1 MNISAEVGLY
11 RGKGFTAE
19 QAEVITLMRLAAGV
33 LFCAFPESFLLFGG
47 ATLLLFHDSPRH
59 SGDLDLLSRTAER
72 PTIAAIQTALDA
84 GLGPAAEA
92 LNLAPLQYEDAFQGE
107 LEMKLWVKAGDG
119 RPLFRVDLNRFG
131 SVLDS
136 EIEEHDIAIDNDKL
150 ATVKAASRE
159 FLLLQKAECFL
170 LRRIVKVRDAF
181 DIRLLTD
188 AGAGLDRNLKAH
200 FSDTLMSCE
209 IETEDIL
216 SRIEQVDER
225 RCRKELEPVLPGE
238 VFESL
243 ARQGFKSLRDALHQL
258 YADWL

>member
-1 MNISAEVGLY
+1 M
-11 RGKGFTAE
+11 
-19 QAEVITLMRLAAGV
+19 
-33 LFCAFPESFLLFGG
+33 
-47 ATLLLFHDSPRH
+47 
-59 SGDLDLLSRTAER
+59 LSRIAER
-72 PTIAAIQTALDA
+72 PTVEAIQTALGA
-84 GLGPAAEA
+84 GLGSTAEA
-92 LNLAPLQYEDAFQGE
+92 LKLAPLQYEDVSQGE
-107 LEMKLWVKAGDG
+107 LEMKLWVKARDG

-136 EIEEHDIAIDNDKL
+136 EVEEHELAIDNDKL

-181 DIRLLTD
+181 DIKLLTD
-188 AGAGLDRNLKAH
+188 AGAALDQNLKAH
-200 FSDTLMSCE
+200 FSDTLMSCA

-225 RCRKELEPVLPGE
+225 RCRKELEPVLPGD

-243 ARQGFKSLRDALHQL
+243 AGQGFKSLRDALHRL